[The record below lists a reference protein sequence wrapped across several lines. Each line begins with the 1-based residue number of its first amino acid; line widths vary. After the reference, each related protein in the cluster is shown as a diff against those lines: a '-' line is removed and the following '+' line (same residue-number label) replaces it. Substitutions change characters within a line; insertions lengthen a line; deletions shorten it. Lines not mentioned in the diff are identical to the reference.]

1 MANLLK
7 NKSIDGGTLIEL
19 DKKTKGFF
27 YEGAAL
33 SVCYSINEV
42 YKEKI

>member
-19 DKKTKGFF
+19 DKKIEVKVL
-27 YEGAAL
+27 AL
-33 SVCYSINEV
+33 F
-42 YKEKI
+42 